1 MPSLIPNADEIA
13 AFLQVGTATVA
24 GEVVEYTEF
33 GTYACTGSSVAI
45 FAANAK
51 RRGLIIQ
58 NKHGLNTLNLKF
70 NGAATTNSIEIPPKG
85 VFVMDLQG
93 RDTRSVNLLGPNGS
107 PFVAVEIAI
116 P

>member
-13 AFLQVGTATVA
+13 AFLQVGTAAIA

-33 GTYACTGSSVAI
+33 GTYACTGSSVEI